1 MSSTWEEPGEDAPP
15 EAPSPS
21 KEQVCHYQVTM
32 KVGFRLEEPSVGSA
46 PGEQSSSDPPSTW
59 AGSDE

>member
-21 KEQVCHYQVTM
+21 DAPTGKEGEGKKTGEGEIEQNQ
-32 KVGFRLEEPSVGSA
+32 EE
-46 PGEQSSSDPPSTW
+46 DPP
-59 AGSDE
+59 A